1 MCVSPSASSSSAALS
16 RSSPPSELRLSG
28 SSVPG
33 HQRPSSQCA
42 RPLSHEPLPA
52 QRSELALFSTT
63 GVLLG
68 FKCKNVIGFY
78 FAIVSG
84 VTGVPQ
90 EKNNT
95 ITVACHTSLPQVVY
109 FRGKA
114 ASRRRPPQTSRP
126 RRAECCLFGGM
137 LLIRRERRDLVKSG
151 SGVFYFY
158 FRVASAPSW
167 PSGENIV

>member
-16 RSSPPSELRLSG
+16 RSSPPSELCLSG

-84 VTGVPQ
+84 VTRVPQ

-95 ITVACHTSLPQVVY
+95 ITVARHTSLPQVVY
-109 FRGKA
+109 FRERLRVEGALPKPRGPAVQNA
-114 ASRRRPPQTSRP
+114 ACLV
-126 RRAECCLFGGM
+126 ECC
-137 LLIRRERRDLVKSG
+137 
-151 SGVFYFY
+151 
-158 FRVASAPSW
+158 
-167 PSGENIV
+167 